1 MVAWMQGGSSGGR
14 RKWVE
19 TGQFLSNR
27 RPDGLDVD
35 YERKRKSWII
45 LGFFSQATWIKD
57 LSWTYM
63 GNKICEIGFGEKI
76 KNFLLDL

>member
-35 YERKRKSWII
+35 YERKKEIMDNSTFFFPSN
-45 LGFFSQATWIKD
+45 LNKGFVLNLYGK
-57 LSWTYM
+57 
-63 GNKICEIGFGEKI
+63 
-76 KNFLLDL
+76 